1 MKAILLSFRLLI
13 ASLIL
18 GIAVTALTAAE
29 PAKSAAKHVDATAA
43 AKLLETNKEVVVLDV
58 RTEDEFKDGHIAKAV
73 NIDFLDESFAEKI
86 SKLDKSKTYLVHCAA
101 GGRSTKSLSKFSTKG
116 FTNIY
121 HLDGGLSAWEAAGK
135 PVTKK

>member
-1 MKAILLSFRLLI
+1 MKAILLSLRLLI
-13 ASLIL
+13 APLVL
-18 GIAVTALTAAE
+18 GLALTFAHAAE
-29 PAKSAAKHVDATAA
+29 TAAPKAKHVDAAGA

-101 GGRSTKSLSKFSTKG
+101 GGRSTKSLSKFSAKG

-135 PVTKK
+135 PVTK